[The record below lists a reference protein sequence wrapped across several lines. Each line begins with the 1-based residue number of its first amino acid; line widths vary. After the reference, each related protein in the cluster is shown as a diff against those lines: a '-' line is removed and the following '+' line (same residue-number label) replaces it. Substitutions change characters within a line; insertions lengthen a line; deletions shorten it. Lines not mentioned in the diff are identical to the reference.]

1 MPRHSCQT
9 STADTRRSY
18 TIGLYETVQQPE
30 LIVVGMKQDSA
41 HYLLNEA
48 ARRME
53 QGLRLAGGRGE
64 KNFLKIS
71 HVNSRKLM
79 EYALWFYGED
89 EFPVFQCVYA
99 DLNVPFLGTMVSG
112 RHPFRR

>member
-64 KNFLKIS
+64 KLLENI
-71 HVNSRKLM
+71 
-79 EYALWFYGED
+79 AC
-89 EFPVFQCVYA
+89 EFTKVDGVCAVV
-99 DLNVPFLGTMVSG
+99 L
-112 RHPFRR
+112 RRR